1 MNKFKFKQ
9 SIPLMVMNILIA
21 VLAVVGAVFN
31 IINLVKFAD
40 NAGRII
46 AFIILL
52 LVCLVMLAFAVWIY
66 FFSYYLIEEDGFKLV
81 FGPIKMVVDVK
92 TITEICLFKQKD
104 TLVVYFGEENY
115 QIILIKK
122 EEYDAFFDAVKTINP
137 SIFYSV
143 KENLEETKTK

>member
-31 IINLVKFAD
+31 VINLVKFSD
-40 NAGRII
+40 NAGRVI

-52 LVCLVMLAFAVWIY
+52 LVCLVMLAFGVWIY

-81 FGPIKMVVDVK
+81 FGPIKNVVEISA
-92 TITEICLFKQKD
+92 ITEVCLYKEKGS
-104 TLVVYFGEENY
+104 LVVYFGDDNY

-122 EEYDAFFDAVKTINP
+122 EEYDAFYDAIKSLNQSVFYNVKTD
-137 SIFYSV
+137 V
-143 KENLEETKTK
+143 ENTAK

>member
-1 MNKFKFKQ
+1 MSKFKFKQ
-9 SIPLMVMNILIA
+9 SIPLTVMNILIA

-66 FFSYYLIEEDGFKLV
+66 FFSYYVIEEDSFKLV
-81 FGPIKMVVDVK
+81 FGPIKNTVNTS
-92 TITEICLFKQKD
+92 TITEVCLYKEKGS
-104 TLVVYFGEENY
+104 LVVYFGEENY

-122 EEYDAFFDAVKTINP
+122 EEYDAFFEAIKKVNPAVIYNVKTD
-137 SIFYSV
+137 V
-143 KENLEETKTK
+143 ENMPTK

>member
-66 FFSYYLIEEDGFKLV
+66 FFSYYLIDENDFKLV
-81 FGPIKMVVDVK
+81 FGPIKTTVDVK
-92 TITEICLFKQKD
+92 TVTEVCLHKEKN
-104 TLVVYFGEENY
+104 TLVIYFGEENY

-122 EEYDAFFDAVKTINP
+122 EEYDAFYDAIKAVNP
-137 SIFYSV
+137 TVFYNV
-143 KENLEETKTK
+143 KENIENQQVK

>member
-9 SIPLMVMNILIA
+9 SIALMIMNILIA

-31 IINLVKFAD
+31 VINLVKFSD
-40 NAGRII
+40 NAGRVI

-66 FFSYYLIEEDGFKLV
+66 FFSYYLVEEDGFKLV
-81 FGPIKMVVDVK
+81 FGPIKNVVEISS
-92 TITEICLFKQKD
+92 ITEVCLYKEKGS
-104 TLVVYFGEENY
+104 LVVYFGDDNY

-122 EEYDAFFDAVKTINP
+122 EEYDAFYDAIKSLNQSVFYNVKTD
-137 SIFYSV
+137 V
-143 KENLEETKTK
+143 ENTAK

>member
-81 FGPIKMVVDVK
+81 FGPIKTVVDVK

>member
-31 IINLVKFAD
+31 VINLVKFSD
-40 NAGRII
+40 NAGRVI

-81 FGPIKMVVDVK
+81 FGPIKNVVEISA
-92 TITEICLFKQKD
+92 ITEVCLYKEKGS
-104 TLVVYFGEENY
+104 LVVYFGDDSY

-122 EEYDAFFDAVKTINP
+122 EEYDAFYDAIKSLNQSVFYNVKTD
-137 SIFYSV
+137 V
-143 KENLEETKTK
+143 ENTAK

>member
-21 VLAVVGAVFN
+21 VLAIVGAVFN

-40 NAGRII
+40 NAGRTI

-66 FFSYYLIEEDGFKLV
+66 FFSYYLIEEDGFKLI
-81 FGPIKMVVDVK
+81 FGPIKNVVDVSA
-92 TITEICLFKQKD
+92 ITEICLYKGKD
-104 TLVVYFGEENY
+104 SLVVYFGEENY

-122 EEYDAFFDAVKTINP
+122 EDYDAFYNAVKSINEKV
-137 SIFYSV
+137 FYNV
-143 KENLEETKTK
+143 KNDVENTPVK

>member
-9 SIPLMVMNILIA
+9 SIALMIMNILIA

-31 IINLVKFAD
+31 VINLVKFSD
-40 NAGRII
+40 NAGRVI

-66 FFSYYLIEEDGFKLV
+66 FFSYYLVEEDGFKLV
-81 FGPIKMVVDVK
+81 FGPIKNVVEISA
-92 TITEICLFKQKD
+92 ITEVCLYKEKGS
-104 TLVVYFGEENY
+104 LVVYFGDDNY

-122 EEYDAFFDAVKTINP
+122 EEYDAFYDAIKSLNQSVFYNVKTD
-137 SIFYSV
+137 V
-143 KENLEETKTK
+143 ENTAK